1 MSPTKCTTNFNASA
15 RSSPPGVLIRQNFQ
29 KFLDLDHHARYGPY
43 ECDLHGVWDTTM
55 IQRAGMNRG
64 EYVHH
69 EDELIRKEML
79 ETKRVGTPRASGN
92 KAILP

>member
-1 MSPTKCTTNFNASA
+1 
-15 RSSPPGVLIRQNFQ
+15 
-29 KFLDLDHHARYGPY
+29 
-43 ECDLHGVWDTTM
+43 
-55 IQRAGMNRG
+55 MNRG